1 MNFSERTGL
10 KTGDTCRVKGNIGT
24 KKDLFY
30 VDVEGVI
37 KEIRQNGCI
46 VTLHENPKGFPK
58 AELTLLIRKEILKKP
73 RRQRSEALP
82 EMAEYICNQL
92 CKYWGSEES
101 EERKETFCKK
111 CRLSG
116 YLDEIAE
123 DY

>member
-10 KTGDTCRVKGNIGT
+10 RTGDTCRVKGNIGT
-24 KKDLFY
+24 KKDPFY
-30 VDVEGVI
+30 VDVEGII

-46 VTLHENPKGFPK
+46 VTLNENPDGFPK
-58 AELTLLIRKEILKKP
+58 TELTLFIRKGILLRP
-73 RRQRSEALP
+73 RRDRRETLP

-92 CKYWGSEES
+92 CKHWGSKES
-101 EERKETFCKK
+101 EERKEAFCRK

-116 YLDEIAE
+116 YLDQIAD

>member
-24 KKDLFY
+24 KKDPFY
-30 VDVEGVI
+30 VDMEGVI

-58 AELTLLIRKEILKKP
+58 AELTLLIRKGILKKP

>member
-24 KKDLFY
+24 KKDPFY

-58 AELTLLIRKEILKKP
+58 AELTLLIRKGILKKP